1 MGAIEGLHNL
11 RIAERPKKTWRQTLN
26 ALLFVVVFNI
36 GCLMINGF
44 QFTVLLPLKLVPFS
58 FGRRW
63 YTEGIRYSKGAFG
76 TLLMLICQWFAPTTF
91 IITFEREGLGRFTEE
106 EIEALVVRDET
117 GKIIQLKLPQ
127 KTALIANHQIYADWL
142 YAWCLSYFAGT
153 HKDVYIVLKQSL
165 KWAPIVGW
173 GMQFFNF
180 IFLARSWASDRMELS
195 TRLAWLGRRAEKE
208 DTPLTFI
215 LYPEGTLVSK
225 DTRPISKKFADK
237 IGVPD
242 MSHMLLPRSTGLH
255 YSLRSLAP
263 RIPSL
268 QMIDITMAYPGIP
281 PYGYGQSYYT
291 LRSIFCD
298 RLPPPVIH
306 MHIRKFNVAAEVPI
320 GDISASDPEKMPT
333 SNGNANANANGE
345 SPVKRRSVVE
355 VEIPEAER
363 EKFDLWLRDLWREKD
378 KCLTRYLEIGSLVAD
393 TKTVEIPLELRS
405 KREILDAFCFFI
417 PALLGWVYSRFR

>member
-1 MGAIEGLHNL
+1 MGATRAAGLHTL
-11 RIAERPKKTWRQTLN
+11 QIAERPSKTWRQTLN
-26 ALLFVVVFNI
+26 ALLFIVVFNL

-44 QFTVLLPLKLVPFS
+44 QFTVLLPLKLIPFS

-76 TLLMLICQWFAPTTF
+76 TLLLLICQWFAPTKF
-91 IITFEREGLGRFTEE
+91 AITFEKEGLGRFTEE
-106 EIEALVVRDET
+106 EIEQLVVRDES
-117 GKIIQLKLPQ
+117 GKVLQLKFPQ
-127 KTALIANHQIYADWL
+127 KTVLIANHQIYADWL
-142 YAWCLSYFAGT
+142 YAWCLSYFTGT
-153 HKDVYIVLKQSL
+153 HKDVYIVLKKSL

-180 IFLARSWASDRMELS
+180 IFLARSWASDRLELS
-195 TRLAWLGRRAEKE
+195 TRLAWLGRRAEKD

-225 DTRPISKKFADK
+225 DTRPISKKYADK

-255 YSLRSLAP
+255 YSLRSLTP

-281 PYGYGQSYYT
+281 PFGYGQSYYT

-298 RLPPPVIH
+298 RLPPPVIN
-306 MHIRKFNVAAEVPI
+306 MHIRKFNVSEEVPI
-320 GDISASDPEKMPT
+320 GDISATDPDKIPT
-333 SNGNANANANGE
+333 MNGNA
-345 SPVKRRSVVE
+345 KHRRSAVE
-355 VEIPEAER
+355 VEIPEHER
-363 EKFDLWLRDLWREKD
+363 DKFDLWLRDLWREKD
-378 KCLTRYLEIGSLVAD
+378 KSVARYLETGLLVED
-393 TKTVEIPLELRS
+393 SKPVEIPLQLRH

-417 PALLGWVYSRFR
+417 PALIGWVYARLK